1 MDLDTPPAAAD
12 AEAVTSNSSETI
24 PVDPVDPN
32 DPDPIVSSYAVFT
45 NPPPTSTRKILIL
58 QHPNKQGPQ
67 RDAYGTLAEV
77 RVKPSSGMIEV
88 DVPLSYHDGSY
99 DRDKGMRWG
108 QSLHRSMHQKNG
120 GSHGLAGGFGVGV
133 PAPRAARGGGPRKE
147 EDRDTYDW
155 TEAVRRDQVL
165 RTQTL
170 GGQYVG
176 RNAAEFGDNECR
188 WMVGVFKGGNLHLTP
203 AQSEIQLRPQLHHLD
218 ATTEQERLTRP
229 REGPGGGGPG
239 GMGGNGPAA
248 PAGPAPAPKAIT
260 MTIKSTGGGGEVQVE
275 TMADRLRQ
283 VQVEH
288 WQRLKYVED
297 DRDEAWELYQKTLIY
312 RSPEFQQDLKGKGK
326 AADVK
331 LDEDEKQ
338 DLQAKAT
345 RLQTRWHEDDYLRG
359 VAGKDKEGVLEGYG
373 NTALPGIKPGDVVEE
388 VKKEDPD
395 GKKSAAAAT
404 ARGRGKA
411 TAGAVATASGS
422 GTTAARRAPAAK
434 GKTPAKSVMEID

>member
-1 MDLDTPPAAAD
+1 MDLDTPPPASPLPKEAD
-12 AEAVTSNSSETI
+12 PSSAT
-24 PVDPVDPN
+24 DD

-45 NPPPTSTRKILIL
+45 NPPPSTTRKILIL
-58 QHPNKQGPQ
+58 QHPNKQGPRREPYQ
-67 RDAYGTLAEV
+67 TLSEV

-88 DVPLSYHDGSY
+88 DVPVSYHDGSY

-108 QSLHRSMHQKNG
+108 QALARSMQQKNG

-133 PAPRAARGGGPRKE
+133 PAPRAGRPRKE

-170 GGQYVG
+170 GGQYAG
-176 RNAAEFGDNECR
+176 RNSEFGDNECR

-218 ATTEQERLTRP
+218 ATTEQDRLTRP
-229 REGPGGGGPG
+229 RDGPGQGPG
-239 GMGGNGPAA
+239 LAKDGSAIGAA
-248 PAGPAPAPKAIT
+248 APAPKAIT
-260 MTIKSTGGGGEVQVE
+260 MTIKSSGSGDQPTTE

-297 DRDEAWELYQKTLIY
+297 DKDEAWELYQKTLIY
-312 RSPEFQQDLKGKGK
+312 RSPEFQQSAEDEAKGKGK
-326 AADVK
+326 AVALK
-331 LDEDEKQ
+331 PDEDEK
-338 DLQAKAT
+338 DELKEKAT
-345 RLQTRWHEDDYLRG
+345 RLQTRWNEDDYLRS

-373 NTALPGIKPGDVVEE
+373 NTALPGIKPEDVVEE
-388 VKKEDPD
+388 VKKEDID
-395 GKKSAAAAT
+395 NKKTGTAAAAK
-404 ARGRGKA
+404 GKGKA
-411 TAGAVATASGS
+411 AMSVTASAASGS
-422 GTTAARRAPAAK
+422 TAARRAPAAK
-434 GKTPAKSVMEID
+434 GKAPAKGNAMQID